1 MDSKNYNTL
10 PDGVAKPS
18 PTTILKSKK
27 GMPRSLVILL
37 MTLLSLALFSTTRL
51 SSTRGHTTSKLAGAS
66 TGSIVVDESSVVEAV
81 AEQQEKTESSY
92 QIPLQHFYIPG
103 EFAMKLSSPAF
114 TKELTFYVDS
124 GSTDTVVPA
133 QCFNYGQP
141 EVTILDT
148 NLNSGWQT
156 NQTLVQA
163 PVTVTDTKGK
173 PHTIDFV
180 FWVNNMATH
189 IDCSHVFSYPAS
201 SGAIGIMPG
210 NNCHKNEDSDGE
222 EIDLEMPSLT
232 FALAQVYKK
241 ETNANLGFG
250 VISEKPPHYKDNIEK
265 GWPSLHTSIVIGDCP
280 RKAVWTHDTY
290 DREDITTATKNKAW
304 YQKQIEGYK
313 VKAYHSNFINGF
325 NIDFFNDKGES
336 IDSIAGAGWLDTG
349 GPELQYRSK
358 LYGNKKY
365 ASICYGSWAAKP
377 EEAKKRNCLH
387 AGTQTNVTYT
397 GEDGEKISYSFKS
410 GDPSNFERDRAYMDI
425 TDRED
430 SDAFAPKSILKHPT
444 DFKLGNHIFYFTGG
458 VYYDSQHRRTGI
470 LKYENRHAHTYCD
483 STVTHP
489 PQFCPSGKTC
499 PNCGSK
505 RCVCPA

>member
-10 PDGVAKPS
+10 PDGVVKPS
-18 PTTILKSKK
+18 PTTTLKSKK

-81 AEQQEKTESSY
+81 AEQQEKTESNY
-92 QIPLQHFYIPG
+92 QIPLQQVPSVPG

-114 TKELTFYVDS
+114 TQDLTIYVDS
-124 GSTDTVVPA
+124 GSTDTTVPA
-133 QCFNYGQP
+133 HCFNYGQP

-180 FWVNNMATH
+180 FWVSNTPTY
-189 IDCSHVFSYPAS
+189 IDCSLVFSDPHS
-201 SGAIGIMPG
+201 TGAIGIMPG
-210 NNCHKNEDSDGE
+210 NSWRKNEDSDGE

-232 FALAQVYKK
+232 FALAQAYKK

-250 VISEKPPHYKDNIEK
+250 VISEKPTQYKNNIEK
-265 GWPSLHTSIVIGDCP
+265 GWPSLRTSIVIGDCP
-280 RKAVWTHDTY
+280 RKAVWRNDTY
-290 DREDITTATKNKAW
+290 DRKDLAMGTEQKTW
-304 YQKQIEGYK
+304 YKQHIEGYEM
-313 VKAYHSNFINGF
+313 KAYHSNFIPGF
-325 NIDFFNDKGES
+325 KIDFFNDKGES

-358 LYGNKKY
+358 LSMATRSMLVY
-365 ASICYGSWAAKP
+365 
-377 EEAKKRNCLH
+377 
-387 AGTQTNVTYT
+387 VT
-397 GEDGEKISYSFKS
+397 E
-410 GDPSNFERDRAYMDI
+410 
-425 TDRED
+425 
-430 SDAFAPKSILKHPT
+430 
-444 DFKLGNHIFYFTGG
+444 
-458 VYYDSQHRRTGI
+458 
-470 LKYENRHAHTYCD
+470 
-483 STVTHP
+483 
-489 PQFCPSGKTC
+489 
-499 PNCGSK
+499 
-505 RCVCPA
+505 